1 MKKTISLFLSLL
13 MIISAVPMTAF
24 AVDAQMITGIEVN
37 VDTDSM
43 IGLTPDDYEQFIEV
57 VTQGLEI
64 RQDKFIADTNNGT
77 ANPYIDVYTYGRGVR
92 STIYLYPLEGYTLP
106 ADADELTDGV
116 IVRRKTLVEN
126 DVNSRKP
133 EYTIHSEDGVSGD
146 YIEIRFN
153 YAPTGPIKLIR
164 SVDITFDS
172 DIAGKTPKDFM
183 EFFTVNTEGL
193 EIRQETFDA
202 WYRTNNSLSPQRAE
216 VFEIGKSYNSTIY
229 VYPKDGY
236 AISGLIYDLP
246 VTLEAATDKED
257 NIIFSMNYDTY
268 KPNSYL
274 ISGVEISFS
283 YRITGPEPEPTGM
296 AKIFQPIIDFFNA
309 IATFFTE
316 TFIQPIADLIMKF
329 S

>member
-1 MKKTISLFLSLL
+1 MKKTISLILAIF
-13 MIISAVPMTAF
+13 MFVSAVPMIAF
-24 AVDAQMITGIEVN
+24 ADDAQLITGIDVN

-43 IGLTPDDYEQFIEV
+43 IGLTPDDYEEFIEI
-57 VTQGLEI
+57 VTPGLEI

-77 ANPYIDVYTYGRGVR
+77 ADPYIDVYTYGRGVR
-92 STIYLYPLEGYTLP
+92 STIYLYPQEGYTLP
-106 ADADELTDGV
+106 ADANELTDGV
-116 IVRRKTLVEN
+116 VVRRKVLVEN

-133 EYTIHSEDGVSGD
+133 EYTIHSEDGINGD

-172 DIAGKTPKDFM
+172 DIAGKKPEDFL
-183 EFFTVNTEGL
+183 EFFTFNTEGL

-202 WYRTNNSLSPQRAE
+202 WYRTNNSVNLQRAE
-216 VFEIGKSYNSTIY
+216 VFDLGESYSSKIC
-229 VYPKDGY
+229 VYPKEGY
-236 AISGLIYDLP
+236 AISGLIYELP

-257 NIIFSMNYDTY
+257 NVIFYMEYEAY
-268 KPNSYL
+268 RPNSYL
-274 ISGVEISFS
+274 VSGVEISFS

-296 AKIFQPIIDFFNA
+296 AKLFQSIVDFFNA

-316 TFIQPIADLIMKF
+316 TFIQPIADLIMKL

>member
-1 MKKTISLFLSLL
+1 MKKTISLILAIF
-13 MIISAVPMTAF
+13 MFVSAVPMTAF
-24 AVDAQMITGIEVN
+24 ADDAQMINGIEVN

-57 VTQGLEI
+57 ITPGIEI

-77 ANPYIDVYTYGRGVR
+77 ANPYIDVYTYGRGVM

-116 IVRRKTLVEN
+116 IVRRKVLIEN
-126 DVNSRKP
+126 DVNSRDP

-153 YAPTGPIKLIR
+153 YAPTGPIKLIH

-172 DIAGKTPKDFM
+172 DIAGKKPEDFM
-183 EFFTVNTEGL
+183 EFFTFNTEGL

-202 WYRTNNSLSPQRAE
+202 WYRTNNSVSPQRAE
-216 VFEIGKSYNSTIY
+216 AFELGKSYNSTIY

-236 AISGLIYDLP
+236 AISGLVYDLP
-246 VTLEAATDKED
+246 VTIEAATNKED
-257 NIIFSMNYDTY
+257 NVIFNMEYEAY
-268 KPNSYL
+268 RPNSYL
-274 ISGVEISFS
+274 VSGVEISFS

-296 AKIFQPIIDFFNA
+296 EKLFQPIIDFFNA

-316 TFIQPIADLIMKF
+316 TFIQPIVDLIMIL